1 MTGKLPPQKKSKGLL
16 RRHFEGDT
24 SEVMNKINAS
34 IDVDRRLYA
43 QDIAGSQAHC
53 QMLVAQGVLSSSDGA
68 AIKSGLET
76 ILAEIKA
83 GKMLFDPA
91 LEDIHMHVEE
101 RLTELIGEPAK
112 RLHTARSRND
122 QVATDFRL
130 WVRDALDDLDLV
142 FRDLHAA
149 LIDLASGHIETIMPG
164 FTHSQPAQPVIF
176 AHYLLA
182 YVEMFG
188 RDRDRI
194 KDARAR
200 LNECPLGSAALA
212 GTSFNIDREAT
223 ALALGFDRPT
233 ANSIDSVSDRD
244 FALEAL
250 SVSAIAAVHLSR
262 LSEELVLWSSPSF
275 AFVRLPEEFS
285 TGSSIMPQKRNPDAA
300 ELIRAKT
307 GRIVGS
313 LTSLLVTIKGLPLA
327 YAKDLQE
334 DKEPTFDSL
343 DTLLLCG
350 QAMTSMIEGLE
361 VDKGSM
367 RALAGAEYSTATD
380 LADWLVRIGG
390 IAFRDAY
397 NSAGALVRLARDRGC
412 DLKDIP
418 LTEMQKIE
426 PCVSESVFDV
436 LSIDQS
442 VASRTS
448 QGGTAHVRVREA
460 LAAAKV
466 RYL

>member
-53 QMLVAQGVLSSSDGA
+53 QMLVGQGIISSSDGA
-68 AIKSGLET
+68 AIESGLQT
-76 ILAEIKA
+76 ILAEIEA

-91 LEDIHMHVEE
+91 LEDIHMHVEG

-142 FRDLHAA
+142 FCDLHAV
-149 LIDLASGHIETIMPG
+149 LIDLASDHIETIMPG
-164 FTHSQPAQPVIF
+164 FTHSQPAQPVTF

-194 KDARAR
+194 KDARVR

-361 VDKGSM
+361 VDKGAMTS
-367 RALAGAEYSTATD
+367 LAGAEYSTATD
-380 LADWLVRIGG
+380 LADWLVRTGG
-390 IAFRDAY
+390 LPFRDAY
-397 NSAGALVRLARDRGC
+397 NATGALVRLAKDRGC
-412 DLKDIP
+412 DLKDLP
-418 LTEMQKIE
+418 LAEMQKIE
-426 PCVSESVFDV
+426 PRVSESVFDV

-448 QGGTAHVRVREA
+448 QGGTANVRVREA
-460 LAAAKV
+460 LAAAKA

>member
-34 IDVDRRLYA
+34 IDVDKRLYA

-53 QMLVAQGVLSSSDGA
+53 QMLVGQGILSSSDGA
-68 AIKSGLET
+68 AIESGLQT
-76 ILAEIKA
+76 ILAEIEA
-83 GKMLFDPA
+83 GNMLFDPA

-149 LIDLASGHIETIMPG
+149 LIELASDHIETIMPG
-164 FTHSQPAQPVIF
+164 FTHSQPAQPVTF

-194 KDARAR
+194 KDARVR

-250 SVSAIAAVHLSR
+250 SLSAIAAVHLSR

-361 VDKGSM
+361 VDEGAMTS
-367 RALAGAEYSTATD
+367 LAGAEYSTATD
-380 LADWLVRIGG
+380 LADWLVQTGG
-390 IAFRDAY
+390 LAFRDAY
-397 NSAGALVRLARDRGC
+397 NATGALVRLAKDRGC
-412 DLKDIP
+412 DLKDLP
-418 LTEMQKIE
+418 LVEMRTIE

-460 LAAAKV
+460 LAAAKA